1 MKSGTL
7 DELKNMG
14 IRNDATPRITNYY
27 PDMPRLSSTDD
38 WTVNNTIFK
47 TEGKKYVD
55 LGKLKDIQVNI
66 GLGKGKALNTFNERI
81 LNFQEIK

>member
-1 MKSGTL
+1 
-7 DELKNMG
+7 MG
-14 IRNDATPRITNYY
+14 GVWFACWWNHRTRAVRNTNKGEG
-27 PDMPRLSSTDD
+27 LSSTDD
-38 WTVNNTIFK
+38 WTVNNALFK

-55 LGKLKDIQVNI
+55 LGKFKDIQVNI